1 MAEEQIEAYRREEP
15 SKLDLLRACDVL
27 LNAGFTEEGLS
38 VLTRIVNTRHD
49 LHKIL
54 TEPRHG

>member
-1 MAEEQIEAYRREEP
+1 MSSELIEAYHREDP

-38 VLTRIVNTRHD
+38 VLARVVKTRHD

>member
-1 MAEEQIEAYRREEP
+1 MAEEPIEAYCREEP
-15 SKLDLLRACDVL
+15 SKLDILRACDVL

-38 VLTRIVNTRHD
+38 VLMRVVSTRHD

>member
-1 MAEEQIEAYRREEP
+1 MTDQPIEAYRREEP
-15 SKLDLLRACDVL
+15 SRLEILHACDVL

-38 VLTRIVNTRHD
+38 VLARVVQTRHG
-49 LHKIL
+49 LCKIL

>member
-1 MAEEQIEAYRREEP
+1 MDELPETYHREEP
-15 SKLDLLRACDVL
+15 SKLDIVRACDVL

-38 VLTRIVNTRHD
+38 VLTRVVQTRHD
-49 LHKIL
+49 LRKIL